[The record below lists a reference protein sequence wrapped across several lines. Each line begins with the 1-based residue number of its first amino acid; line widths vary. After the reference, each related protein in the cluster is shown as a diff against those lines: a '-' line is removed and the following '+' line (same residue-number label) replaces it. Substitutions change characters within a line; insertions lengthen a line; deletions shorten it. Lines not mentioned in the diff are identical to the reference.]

1 MFADFAVLPQS
12 VFSPARPPTSV
23 RYEQKRVA
31 KPATTKCEADQAAG
45 DITTILGTD
54 ELTSV
59 LVAVWETCANAPM
72 CAAVSRRF
80 KHASDQA
87 KQLCKPLDVA
97 PHRKQMKI
105 AANDSMQPSAAADNA
120 TIESWGEDFENFV
133 PRSGIFA
140 PNMND
145 MQRILDVKGGGWLTN
160 FAVDSYLSTF
170 MPNVR
175 AAMPGE
181 PRVFLHSSTSV
192 SLRTTGTL
200 GFKAELPSGETDV
213 DRTHELCAHAKSVL
227 LGAQETYVNY
237 NVDDKHWGLIR
248 VHSQF
253 KRCEIFDSTGHLKK
267 KHGRELLNGYE
278 LLTGVDTSD
287 WAVVV
292 YESSASGMAQQ
303 KDGKSCGVFACITA
317 AHLLHDA
324 KLPDIQS
331 KVVLWRRHIAV
342 RIQTMPVVVVIRV

>member
-1 MFADFAVLPQS
+1 M
-12 VFSPARPPTSV
+12 

-59 LVAVWETCANAPM
+59 IVAVWEKCANAPM

-80 KHASDQA
+80 KHASEQA

-120 TIESWGEDFENFV
+120 TIESWGENFENFV
-133 PRSGIFA
+133 PRSGILA

-160 FAVDSYLSTF
+160 FGVDSYLSTF

-192 SLRTTGTL
+192 SLRATGTL

-213 DRTHELCAHAKSVL
+213 DRTQELCAHAKSVL

-287 WAVVV
+287 WAVVMICL
-292 YESSASGMAQQ
+292 SSRHRSGRGPPTKSEQIIFLSPRQSMQRYLASGAQRME
-303 KDGKSCGVFACITA
+303 STLYTSRVTIHSLASPICGHQNT
-317 AHLLHDA
+317 DT
-324 KLPDIQS
+324 
-331 KVVLWRRHIAV
+331 RR
-342 RIQTMPVVVVIRV
+342 T

>member
-1 MFADFAVLPQS
+1 M
-12 VFSPARPPTSV
+12 R
-23 RYEQKRVA
+23 
-31 KPATTKCEADQAAG
+31 
-45 DITTILGTD
+45 
-54 ELTSV
+54 
-59 LVAVWETCANAPM
+59 
-72 CAAVSRRF
+72 
-80 KHASDQA
+80 
-87 KQLCKPLDVA
+87 
-97 PHRKQMKI
+97 
-105 AANDSMQPSAAADNA
+105 
-120 TIESWGEDFENFV
+120 
-133 PRSGIFA
+133 
-140 PNMND
+140 
-145 MQRILDVKGGGWLTN
+145 
-160 FAVDSYLSTF
+160 
-170 MPNVR
+170 
-175 AAMPGE
+175 
-181 PRVFLHSSTSV
+181 
-192 SLRTTGTL
+192 
-200 GFKAELPSGETDV
+200 
-213 DRTHELCAHAKSVL
+213 SVL